1 MEEGIGRTTFGRVS
15 GRGGRPSVHAR
26 EVDEGAVEAAS
37 GDIAATTDRGVDG
50 DVEARHRLRR
60 ALRILLA
67 ARRRDD
73 GASRYNGS

>member
-1 MEEGIGRTTFGRVS
+1 VS
-15 GRGGRPSVHAR
+15 GSGGRPSVHAR
-26 EVDEGAVEAAS
+26 EVEEAVEAAS